1 MEVKLEHV
9 SANLAQLRANR
20 GFSLRELAELTGYT
34 SSYLSQIERGESV
47 PSLSGLAT
55 VAAALGVELVS
66 LFETAAG
73 PRVSISR
80 ADNRLQL
87 STNATDDQPAH
98 RYSVLSSNGS
108 DRSYSVLSH
117 SLPPGEDPIE
127 YRHFGE
133 RFCLVLRGTAELV
146 LAGESH
152 TLSAGDWIH
161 YASHQTHMLG
171 IKDDEG
177 AEVLWIVSPAIL

>member
-1 MEVKLEHV
+1 MEIKLEHV
-9 SANLAQLRANR
+9 SRNLAQLRSNR

-47 PSLSGLAT
+47 PSLTGLAT
-55 VAAALGVELVS
+55 VAAALGVELAS
-66 LFETAAG
+66 LFESAAG

-80 ADNRLQL
+80 ADNRLHL
-87 STNATDDQPAH
+87 STTASSDQPEH
-98 RYSVLSSNGS
+98 RYSVLSSHGS

-117 SLPPGEDPIE
+117 SLPPGEEDIE

-133 RFCLVLRGTAELV
+133 RFCLVLRGTVELV
-146 LAGESH
+146 LGGESH

-161 YASHQTHMLG
+161 YASHQAHMFG
-171 IKDDEG
+171 SKGDDG
-177 AEVLWIVSPAIL
+177 AEILWIVSPAII